1 MLIETKV
8 CKQTQFN
15 ETKMIA
21 NEEATKRNSK
31 ACSTEQSVKTKTK
44 VNKRKHTMPDKLK
57 ERAVQASIR
66 PYERRETKCGNQM
79 LLVNISPRNVTGRY
93 FNLRVSKNV

>member
-21 NEEATKRNSK
+21 NEQATKRNSK
-31 ACSTEQSVKTKTK
+31 ACSTEQSVKNQ
-44 VNKRKHTMPDKLK
+44 NKSRQK
-57 ERAVQASIR
+57 ETYNAW
-66 PYERRETKCGNQM
+66 
-79 LLVNISPRNVTGRY
+79 
-93 FNLRVSKNV
+93 